1 MKRRLVVTLI
11 LTLVV
16 SFGAL
21 LANIIAGN
29 TPSLGLDLQGG
40 VSITQEPV
48 GEYSQESL
56 DLAVER
62 ITERVTG
69 LGVSEPE
76 VFLQGDAIVVN
87 LPGVKDQNQALRLV
101 QVTGQVFLRP
111 VLGCSTLPNPNVTT
125 TTVAGATS
133 TTVAG
138 ATTTTVAGA
147 TTTTVEGGGPGSVRN
162 GTPTTTPGTTTPGTT
177 TPGTTTPGTT
187 TPGTQAVTPAG
198 SATTV
203 ATSTVPSAP
212 TTTVAPLDLPAP
224 GAGEPSDPSQTVI
237 LPVRPAD
244 PDQEVIEYC
253 QVGPTLFG
261 PDGEPSSTGEVFT
274 DNVVVDRTGL
284 EGWVVNLELRNGSNG
299 EDIWNDLAFNCF
311 NRTEICPS
319 QRLAIELDGEIISA
333 PTVQEPRFNGNVQVT
348 VGNSESEARE
358 LGDVLRSGS
367 LPVVLETQAIENV
380 SPTLGQDSLTAVL
393 VAGAVGIGLVL
404 IFLAFYY
411 RLLGLV
417 VVAGLCVSG
426 ALLYSIVSWLSRTQ
440 GLALSLAGIAGIVV
454 SVGVTVDSYVVF
466 FERLKDEVRAGRT
479 MRNSAQRAF
488 NDAWRAILVADVV
501 SIIGA
506 LVLWW
511 LTVGSVR
518 NFAFFL
524 GLSTFIDLVVSFC
537 FTRPAVLLLSRTGWM
552 SRRKVMGI
560 EAVQA
565 APTTG
570 ASA

>member
-16 SFGAL
+16 AFGAL
-21 LANIIAGN
+21 LANIVAGN
-29 TPSLGLDLQGG
+29 TPALGLDLQGG
-40 VSITQEPV
+40 ISITQQPV

-56 DLAVER
+56 DLTVER

-69 LGVSEPE
+69 LGVAEPE

-111 VLGCSTLPNPNVTT
+111 VLGCTQGPNPNVTT
-125 TTVAGATS
+125 TTAAGA
-133 TTVAG
+133 
-138 ATTTTVAGA
+138 TTTVAGA
-147 TTTTVEGGGPGSVRN
+147 TTTTVEGGGPGSAR
-162 GTPTTTPGTTTPGTT
+162 GATPTTPETTPGTTTPDTVA
-177 TPGTTTPGTT
+177 
-187 TPGTQAVTPAG
+187 AVPAG
-198 SATTV
+198 SPTTT
-203 ATSTVPSAP
+203 AAP
-212 TTTVAPLDLPAP
+212 TTTAPAAPTTTAPPIELPQL
-224 GAGEPSDPSQTVI
+224 GAAEPTDPSQTVF
-237 LPVRPAD
+237 LAVRPAE
-244 PDQEVIEYC
+244 PDQPIIEYC
-253 QVGPTLFG
+253 QAGPTLFG

-284 EGWVVNLELRNGSNG
+284 EGWVVNLELRNGSDG
-299 EDIWNDLAFNCF
+299 EDVWNELAFNCF
-311 NRTEICPS
+311 NRTEICPTN
-319 QRLAIELDGEIISA
+319 RVAIELDGEIISA
-333 PTVQEPRFNGNVQVT
+333 PSFEGPDFNGNVRIT
-348 VGNSESEARE
+348 VGGSESEARE

-367 LPVVLETQAIENV
+367 LPVVLETKAIENV
-380 SPTLGQDSLTAVL
+380 SPTLGKDSLNAVL

-404 IFLAFYY
+404 IFLALYY

-417 VVAGLCVSG
+417 VLAGLLVSG
-426 ALLYSIVSWLSRTQ
+426 ALLYSIISWLSRTQ

-454 SVGVTVDSYVVF
+454 SVGVTVDSYVVY

-537 FTRPAVLLLSRTGWM
+537 FTRPAVLLLSRTKWM
-552 SRRKVMGI
+552 ARQKVMGI

-565 APTTG
+565 TPTTG
-570 ASA
+570 ATA